1 MKISKIEDTFGVTLP
16 IFADSAVRAGKNCH
30 DFLNSEIGRFNS
42 QDLLDESDMISDE
55 WAAELHFE
63 IDQYLARRGNE

>member
-1 MKISKIEDTFGVTLP
+1 MISKIEDTFGVTLP

-42 QDLLDESDMISDE
+42 QDFSDESDMISDE
-55 WAAELHFE
+55 WAVELHYE
-63 IDQYLARRGNE
+63 ISQYLGESIND